1 MVILSMGYRIIE
13 IEWAVKSNR
22 QYVPSPKPP
31 KKNKNKKK
39 SKNRSADEN
48 NAMDVGGGCG
58 TDGKNHHSLLISEFG
73 SEMTNADSPNRS
85 KRTLADIE
93 EVMKQTPAKRLKQT
107 DPETPT
113 C

>member
-1 MVILSMGYRIIE
+1 MGYRIIE
-13 IEWAVKSNR
+13 IEWAVKNNR

-39 SKNRSADEN
+39 LKNRSANEN
-48 NAMDVGGGCG
+48 NALDDGDGCG
-58 TDGKNHHSLLISEFG
+58 ADGKNHHSFPISSEFG
-73 SEMTNADSPNRS
+73 SEVTNNTDSPNRS

-93 EVMKQTPAKRLKQT
+93 EVMKQAPVKRLKRT
-107 DPETPT
+107 DLETPT